1 MDGYRWGWWQPKM
14 TRWQI
19 QELKKQMKKNRG
31 VIIRIQNKSETFH
44 KAEQKEVNALEEE
57 LDQAYAQAA

>member
-1 MDGYRWGWWQPKM
+1 M
-14 TRWQI
+14 TRRQI